1 MTTLTTR
8 PDAGAAPA
16 PVPPRRRVRNP
27 FHTNWLRKHWYAW
40 AMVTPVV
47 AVLGVLVL
55 YPLGRGIFLSLTNA
69 NEMNVGRTIGENEI
83 EPTYDFVGLSN
94 YIDVLSGAEGT
105 FYSRLIWTLEWTVA
119 CVSLHFGL
127 GLGLA
132 LLLNRALR
140 MRGIYRM
147 LLILPWAVPPFVA
160 AFGWRLILNDKGG
173 VLNAVLQGMGF
184 NGVGWLSEPL
194 AAKFA
199 VIMVNVWLGV
209 PFMMVALL
217 GGLQTVPKE
226 LYEAAEMDGASAW
239 QRFRAVTL
247 PGLRPVS
254 GTVILLGT
262 IWTFNQFPV
271 IALLT
276 GGGPGGATNILVTEA
291 YERAFQGIRDYAGA
305 ATYGAIIAS
314 MLVVFASLYR
324 RWLERQTTGALA

>member
-1 MTTLTTR
+1 MTTVTVR
-8 PDAGAAPA
+8 PRAGVTPP
-16 PVPPRRRVRNP
+16 PVPPRRG
-27 FHTNWLRKHWYAW
+27 LRGRLARHWYAW
-40 AMVTPVV
+40 AMVAPV
-47 AVLGVLVL
+47 VLVL
-55 YPLGRGIFLSLTNA
+55 AVLVLFPLARGIYLSLTDATELNS
-69 NEMNVGRTIGENEI
+69 GRTIGVNEI
-83 EPTYDFVGLSN
+83 PATYSFVGVEN
-94 YIDVLSGAEGT
+94 YVEVLSGADGA
-105 FYSRLIWTLEWTVA
+105 FYPRLLWTVQWTVI
-119 CVSLHFGL
+119 CVTLHYGL

-140 MRGIYRM
+140 LRTLYRM

-160 AFGWRLILNDKGG
+160 AFGWRLILNEQGG
-173 VLNAVLQGMGF
+173 VLNSLLGVLGISAVD
-184 NGVGWLSEPL
+184 WLGEPL
-194 AAKFA
+194 AAKVS

-226 LYEAAEMDGASAW
+226 LYEAAEMDGATPW

-314 MLVVFASLYR
+314 MLVVFASFYR
-324 RWLERQTTGALA
+324 RWLQRQTGEVLG

>member
-1 MTTLTTR
+1 MTTTTLR
-8 PDAGAAPA
+8 PPSGVAPP
-16 PVPPRRRVRNP
+16 PVPPRRRMRD
-27 FHTNWLRKHWYAW
+27 LLSKYWYAW
-40 AMVTPVV
+40 AMVAPVV
-47 AVLGVLVL
+47 LVLSVLVL
-55 YPLGRGIFLSLTNA
+55 YPLAHGVYLSLTDA
-69 NEMNVGRTIGENEI
+69 TEFTSGRTIGVNEI
-83 EPTYDFVGLSN
+83 PATYDFVGFRN
-94 YIDVLSGAEGT
+94 YLDVLSGADGA
-105 FYSRLIWTLEWTVA
+105 FYPRLLWTVQWTVI
-119 CVSLHFGL
+119 CVVLHYSI

-140 MRGIYRM
+140 MRTLYRL

-160 AFGWRLILNDKGG
+160 AFGWRLILNDEGG
-173 VLNAVLQGMGF
+173 VLNAVLNAVGIA
-184 NGVGWLSEPL
+184 GVDWLGQPL
-194 AAKFA
+194 AAKVS

-226 LYEAAEMDGASAW
+226 LYEAAEVDGATAW
-239 QRFRAVTL
+239 QRFWAVTL

-291 YERAFQGIRDYAGA
+291 YELAFQGIRDYAGA
-305 ATYGAIIAS
+305 ATYGALIAS
-314 MLVVFASLYR
+314 MLVMFAFFYR
-324 RWLERQTTGALA
+324 RWLQRQSSEVLG

>member
-1 MTTLTTR
+1 MTTVTAATH
-8 PDAGAAPA
+8 AGVAPPPA
-16 PVPPRRRVRNP
+16 PPRRA
-27 FHTNWLRKHWYAW
+27 LRTRLARHWYAW
-40 AMVTPVV
+40 AMVAPVV
-47 AVLGVLVL
+47 LVITVLVL
-55 YPLGRGIFLSLTNA
+55 LPLARGIHLSLTDATELNS
-69 NEMNVGRTIGENEI
+69 GRTIGVNEI
-83 EPTYDFVGLSN
+83 PATYSFVGLDN
-94 YIDVLSGAEGT
+94 YVEVLSGADGA
-105 FYSRLIWTLEWTVA
+105 FYPRLLWTVQWTVV
-119 CVSLHFGL
+119 CVTLHYGL

-140 MRGIYRM
+140 LRTLYRM

-160 AFGWRLILNDKGG
+160 AFGWRLILNEQGG
-173 VLNAVLQGMGF
+173 VLNTLLGMAGVSAVD
-184 NGVGWLSEPL
+184 WLGEPL
-194 AAKFA
+194 AAKVS

-217 GGLQTVPKE
+217 GGLQTVPRE
-226 LYEAAEMDGASAW
+226 LYEAAEMDGASPW

-254 GTVILLGT
+254 GTVLLLGT

-314 MLVVFASLYR
+314 MLVVFASFYR
-324 RWLERQTTGALA
+324 RWLQRHTGEVLG

>member
-1 MTTLTTR
+1 MTTTTL
-8 PDAGAAPA
+8 PAPAEAPA
-16 PVPPRRRVRNP
+16 PVPPRRRVRGLL
-27 FHTNWLRKHWYAW
+27 TRHWYAW
-40 AMVTPVV
+40 AMIAPVV
-47 AVLGVLVL
+47 LVLAVLVL
-55 YPLGRGIFLSLTNA
+55 YPLAHGVYLSLTDA
-69 NEMNVGRTIGENEI
+69 TEMNSGRTIGVNEI
-83 EPTYDFVGLSN
+83 PATYEFIGLEN
-94 YIDVLSGAEGT
+94 YFSVLSGADGA
-105 FYSRLIWTLEWTVA
+105 FYPRLLWTVQWTVI
-119 CVSLHFGL
+119 CVALHFTIGL
-127 GLGLA
+127 ALA

-140 MRGIYRM
+140 MRTLYRM

-160 AFGWRLILNDKGG
+160 AFGWRLILNDEGG
-173 VLNAVLQGMGF
+173 LLNAVLNVVGIP
-184 NGVGWLSEPL
+184 GVDWLGQPL
-194 AAKFA
+194 AAKVS

-226 LYEAAEMDGASAW
+226 LYEAAEVDGASPW

-314 MLVVFASLYR
+314 MLVVFAFSYR
-324 RWLERQTTGALA
+324 RWLQRQASEVLG